1 MSRNNLQMLRNKCIK
16 KNPPHLFSFI
26 STDGR
31 GRLSVHL
38 SGGVHLS
45 VHVCPCARI
54 SPITHTHSLSWP
66 PYTHAAQGQFPH
78 SQSLTIMPLKLSSWG
93 GWGLAGR
100 GRTWGWLVGWL
111 GWTLPLLTLATVART
126 TITAASCPSSS
137 SSSHHHCH
145 HHPNH
150 HLSLST
156 ITSLAAHWSY
166 RVVVTE

>member
-1 MSRNNLQMLRNKCIK
+1 MYKKIPLTYFLSYLQTGGEDCLCTCLEACTCPSMSVR
-16 KNPPHLFSFI
+16 
-26 STDGR
+26 
-31 GRLSVHL
+31 VHA
-38 SGGVHLS
+38 SRPS
-45 VHVCPCARI
+45 
-54 SPITHTHSLSWP
+54 HTHSLSWP

-93 GWGLAGR
+93 GWRLAGR

-111 GWTLPLLTLATVART
+111 GWTLPLLTPATVART